1 LAQTGEPVAGNGV
14 WLGARQHIQKTYI
27 QNIEYKI
34 ETGYAGDKA
43 NCRESLWQGQADL
56 GIHAIGIK

>member
-1 LAQTGEPVAGNGV
+1 MDV
-14 WLGARQHIQKTYI
+14 RQHIQKTYI

-43 NCRESLWQGQADL
+43 NC
-56 GIHAIGIK
+56 

>member
-1 LAQTGEPVAGNGV
+1 MDV
-14 WLGARQHIQKTYI
+14 RQHIQKTYI

-56 GIHAIGIK
+56 EIHAIGIK